1 MTPEDEVPPEL
12 RTTTAQK
19 QEGKKPDW
27 TESLDAE
34 VKARVLTLMKKDE
47 RSKERIESLEE
58 LASELEEAARMKST
72 EVEELKN
79 KYAQTGDLTE
89 GHFRS
94 NPNVSEIAIR
104 LTQEAWDATH
114 DLESA
119 LGLLK
124 GNHRNWT
131 RYILIISAGLLIAY
145 GLYLW
150 LG

>member
-1 MTPEDEVPPEL
+1 M
-12 RTTTAQK
+12 
-19 QEGKKPDW
+19 
-27 TESLDAE
+27 
-34 VKARVLTLMKKDE
+34 
-47 RSKERIESLEE
+47 
-58 LASELEEAARMKST
+58 
-72 EVEELKN
+72 EELKN